1 MKWIFLHMT
10 FHFNQTS
17 MGLWTSLLLAVT
29 LLVPVTASAQT
40 RSDTGRHKPKPPAVT
55 ADDSLSAST
64 GVKSGAIIRRWHIGI
79 SGGVQGGS
87 DLFRVETIDG
97 FPVPWDPDTGGGFQ
111 SSRFTA
117 ALDRNF
123 SFGLYLTRD
132 LGSVWSVRAD
142 LGYSRMDVAAE
153 ALTGQ
158 TGAVFLFDRMD
169 VLNLGLG
176 VEARLVR
183 ASSYPFLSA
192 SILASHLGPVRAK
205 DLEQTNLGGR
215 LGLGYFYSSHEVWGL
230 RAEARMSWTGFSVGD
245 YVPQSELPG
254 QPILDYDTQDYLMF
268 FEFLIGIQ
276 ANI

>member
-1 MKWIFLHMT
+1 MSSVK
-10 FHFNQTS
+10 
-17 MGLWTSLLLAVT
+17 
-29 LLVPVTASAQT
+29 
-40 RSDTGRHKPKPPAVT
+40 D
-55 ADDSLSAST
+55 
-64 GVKSGAIIRRWHIGI
+64 VKSGAAERRWHIGI

-123 SFGLYLTRD
+123 SFGLYMTRD

-176 VEARLVR
+176 VEVRLVR
-183 ASSYPFLSA
+183 APSYPFLNA
-192 SILASHLGPVRAK
+192 SMLVSHLGPVRAE
-205 DLEQTNLGGR
+205 DLEQTNMGGR
-215 LGLGYFYSSHEVWGL
+215 LGLGYFHSSHEVWGL
-230 RAEARMSWTGFSVGD
+230 RAEARMSWTGFSIGN
-245 YVPQSELPG
+245 YVPQSELSD
-254 QPILDYDTQDYLMF
+254 QPALDYDTEDHLIF

-276 ANI
+276 ANIL